1 MLPTH
6 EYANDLILFAL
17 IVDCGSF
24 SKAAEAAGITSSVVS
39 KRIGRL
45 EKSLGARLLY
55 RTTRSLRLTEN
66 GQVLYRH
73 AREISTKVQ
82 DALYAVSE
90 KSDELTGVIRMSVP
104 TISGELLL
112 SECVAE
118 FCSQHPN
125 LKIEMRL
132 ENRFVDLVNEGIDLA
147 IRTGTMPDSSLIA
160 RPILDSHWII
170 VCSPGY
176 LELHPEPHSAKELL
190 NHNCLTYTYQE
201 SGTAN
206 WLMKQPGSSEIYE
219 MQVDG
224 NLSVNNARAIRKAV
238 ISGHGIAMVP
248 RCMVPR
254 CMVYE
259 DIQDGK
265 LVEILA
271 GHCGKVLGVY
281 AVYPYTRNLPLKT
294 RLLIEH
300 IITSYKN
307 ISHYF

>member
-1 MLPTH
+1 MLATH
-6 EYANDLILFAL
+6 EYANDLLLFAL

-24 SKAAEAAGITSSVVS
+24 SKAAETAGVTSSVVS

-55 RTTRSLRLTEN
+55 RTTRSLTLTEN
-66 GQVLYRH
+66 GQALYLQ
-73 AREISTKVQ
+73 AKDISAKVQ

-90 KSDELTGVIRMSVP
+90 KSEEITGTIRMSVP

-112 SECVAE
+112 SESVAE
-118 FCSQHPN
+118 FCARHPG
-125 LKIEMRL
+125 LKVEMRL
-132 ENRFVDLVNEGIDLA
+132 ENRFVDLVEEGVDLA
-147 IRTGTMPDSSLIA
+147 IRTGTLPNSSLIA
-160 RPILDSHWII
+160 RPILDSRWVI

-176 LELHPEPHSAKELL
+176 LERHSKPDTAAALL

-201 SGTAN
+201 SGTDN
-206 WLMKQPGSSEIYE
+206 WLMKQPDSGEIYE
-219 MQVDG
+219 LQVKG
-224 NLSVNNARAIRKAV
+224 NLSANNARAIRKAV
-238 ISGHGIAMVP
+238 IGGHGIAMVP
-248 RCMVPR
+248 RCMV
-254 CMVYE
+254 YE
-259 DIQDGK
+259 DLQEGK
-265 LVEILA
+265 LTEILA

-300 IITSYKN
+300 IISSYQN

>member
-73 AREISTKVQ
+73 AREISTKIQ

-90 KSDELTGVIRMSVP
+90 KSDELAGVIRMSVP

-160 RPILDSHWII
+160 RPILDSRWVI

-176 LELHPEPHSAKELL
+176 LDLHPEPRSAKELL

-219 MQVDG
+219 MQVNG

-248 RCMVPR
+248 RCMV
-254 CMVYE
+254 YE

-265 LVEILA
+265 LIEILA

>member
-1 MLPTH
+1 MLATH
-6 EYANDLILFAL
+6 EYANDLLLFAL

-24 SKAAEAAGITSSVVS
+24 SKAAETAGVTSSVVS

-55 RTTRSLRLTEN
+55 RTTRSLTLTES
-66 GQVLYRH
+66 GQALYLQ
-73 AREISTKVQ
+73 AKDISAKVQ

-90 KSDELTGVIRMSVP
+90 KSEEITGTIRMSVP

-112 SECVAE
+112 SESVAE
-118 FCSQHPN
+118 FCARHPG
-125 LKIEMRL
+125 LKVEMRL
-132 ENRFVDLVNEGIDLA
+132 ENRFVDLVEEGVDLA
-147 IRTGTMPDSSLIA
+147 IRTGTLPNSSLIA
-160 RPILDSHWII
+160 RPILDSRWVI

-176 LELHPEPHSAKELL
+176 LERHSKPDTAAALL

-201 SGTAN
+201 SGTDN
-206 WLMKQPGSSEIYE
+206 WLMKQPGSGEIYE
-219 MQVDG
+219 LQVKG
-224 NLSVNNARAIRKAV
+224 NLSANNARAIRKAV
-238 ISGHGIAMVP
+238 IGGHGIAMVP
-248 RCMVPR
+248 RCMV
-254 CMVYE
+254 YE
-259 DIQDGK
+259 DLQEGK
-265 LVEILA
+265 LTEILA

-300 IITSYKN
+300 IISAYQD

>member
-17 IVDCGSF
+17 IVECGSF
-24 SKAAEAAGITSSVVS
+24 SKAAESAGITSSVIS

-55 RTTRSLRLTEN
+55 RTTRSLTLTEN
-66 GQVLYRH
+66 GQELYRH
-73 AREISTKVQ
+73 ARTISSQ
-82 DALYAVSE
+82 MQEALYAVSE
-90 KSDELTGVIRMSVP
+90 RSEALTGTIRMSVP

-112 SECVAE
+112 SESVAE
-118 FCSQHPN
+118 FCTQHPD
-125 LKIEMRL
+125 LKVEMRL

-160 RPILDSHWII
+160 RHILDSRWVI
-170 VCSPGY
+170 VCSPSY
-176 LELHPEPHSAKELL
+176 LEHHPQPTTTAELL

-201 SGTAN
+201 SGSAN
-206 WLMKQPGSSEIYE
+206 WLVKQPTGDQIAEL
-219 MQVDG
+219 QVNG
-224 NLSVNNARAIRKAV
+224 NLSANNARAIRKAV
-238 ISGHGIAMVP
+238 IGGYGIAMVP
-248 RCMVPR
+248 RCMV
-254 CMVYE
+254 YE
-259 DIQDGK
+259 DLQQGK
-265 LVEILA
+265 LLEILA

-300 IITSYKN
+300 IICSYKN

>member
-1 MLPTH
+1 MLATH

-24 SKAAEAAGITSSVVS
+24 SKAAETAGVTSSVVS

-55 RTTRSLRLTEN
+55 RTTRSLTLTES
-66 GQVLYRH
+66 GLALYQQ
-73 AREISTKVQ
+73 AKDIGMKVQ

-90 KSDELTGVIRMSVP
+90 KSEELTGTVRMSVP

-112 SECVAE
+112 SESVAE
-118 FCSQHPN
+118 FCAQHPN

-132 ENRFVDLVNEGIDLA
+132 ENRFVDLVEEGVDLA
-147 IRTGTMPDSSLIA
+147 IRTGTLPDSSLIA
-160 RPILDSHWII
+160 RPILDSRWVI

-176 LELHPEPHSAKELL
+176 LERHPQPRSAADLL
-190 NHNCLTYTYQE
+190 EHNCLTYTYQE
-201 SGTAN
+201 SGTDN
-206 WLMKQPGSSEIYE
+206 WLMKQPGSNDIYE
-219 MQVDG
+219 LQVNG
-224 NLSVNNARAIRKAV
+224 NLSANNARAIRKAV
-238 ISGHGIAMVP
+238 IGGYGIAMVP
-248 RCMVPR
+248 RCMV
-254 CMVYE
+254 YE
-259 DIQDGK
+259 DLQDGK

-271 GHCGKVLGVY
+271 GHCAKVLGVY

-300 IITSYKN
+300 IITSYQN
-307 ISHYF
+307 ISHFF

>member
-1 MLPTH
+1 MLATH

-24 SKAAEAAGITSSVVS
+24 SKAAETAGVTSSVVS

-55 RTTRSLRLTEN
+55 RTTRSLTLTES
-66 GQVLYRH
+66 GRALYQQ
-73 AREISTKVQ
+73 AKDISAKIQ

-90 KSDELTGVIRMSVP
+90 KSEELTGTIRMSVP

-112 SECVAE
+112 SESVAE
-118 FCSQHPN
+118 FCARHPN
-125 LKIEMRL
+125 LKVEMRL
-132 ENRFVDLVNEGIDLA
+132 ENRFVDLVDEGVDLA
-147 IRTGTMPDSSLIA
+147 IRTGTLPDSSLIA
-160 RPILDSHWII
+160 RPILDSRWVI

-176 LELHPEPHSAKELL
+176 LEHHPEPRSAGELL
-190 NHNCLTYTYQE
+190 EHNCLTYTYQE

-206 WLMKQPGSSEIYE
+206 WLMKHPGSSEIHE
-219 MQVDG
+219 LQVNG
-224 NLSVNNARAIRKAV
+224 NLSANNARAIRKAV
-238 ISGHGIAMVP
+238 IGGYGIAMVP
-248 RCMVPR
+248 RCMV
-254 CMVYE
+254 YE
-259 DIQDGK
+259 DLQDGK

-271 GHCGKVLGVY
+271 GHCGKVLGIY

-300 IITSYKN
+300 IISAYQN

>member
-248 RCMVPR
+248 RCMV
-254 CMVYE
+254 YE

>member
-24 SKAAEAAGITSSVVS
+24 SKAAETAGITSSVVS

-55 RTTRSLRLTEN
+55 RTTRSLTLTEN
-66 GQVLYRH
+66 GQSLYRQ
-73 AREISTKVQ
+73 AKEISAKTQ
-82 DALYAVSE
+82 EALNVISE
-90 KSDELTGVIRMSVP
+90 NSDDLTGVIRMSVP

-112 SECVAE
+112 SESVAE
-118 FCSQHPN
+118 FCALHPN
-125 LKIEMRL
+125 LKVEMRL

-147 IRTGTMPDSSLIA
+147 IRTGTLPDSSLIA
-160 RPILDSHWII
+160 RPILDSRWVI
-170 VCSPGY
+170 VCSPSY
-176 LELHPEPHSAKELL
+176 LQHYSEPQSAGDLL
-190 NHNCLTYTYQE
+190 KHNCLTYTYQE
-201 SGTAN
+201 SGTDN

-219 MQVDG
+219 LQVNG
-224 NLSVNNARAIRKAV
+224 NLSANNARAIRKAV
-238 ISGHGIAMVP
+238 IGGYGIAMVP
-248 RCMVPR
+248 RCMV
-254 CMVYE
+254 YE
-259 DIQDGK
+259 DLQEGAM
-265 LVEILA
+265 VEILP
-271 GHCGKVLGVY
+271 GHCGKVLGIY

-294 RLLIEH
+294 RRLIEH

>member
-1 MLPTH
+1 MLATH
-6 EYANDLILFAL
+6 EYANDLLLFAL

-24 SKAAEAAGITSSVVS
+24 SKAAETAGVTSSVVS

-55 RTTRSLRLTEN
+55 RTTRSLTLTES
-66 GQVLYRH
+66 GQALYLQ
-73 AREISTKVQ
+73 AKDISAKVQ

-90 KSDELTGVIRMSVP
+90 KSEELTGTIRMSVP

-112 SECVAE
+112 SESVAE
-118 FCSQHPN
+118 FCARHPG
-125 LKIEMRL
+125 LKVEMRL
-132 ENRFVDLVNEGIDLA
+132 ENRFVDLVEEGVDLA
-147 IRTGTMPDSSLIA
+147 IRTGTLPNSSLIA
-160 RPILDSHWII
+160 RPILDSRWVI

-176 LELHPEPHSAKELL
+176 LERHTEPDTAAALL

-201 SGTAN
+201 SGTDN
-206 WLMKQPGSSEIYE
+206 WLMKQPDSGEIYE
-219 MQVDG
+219 LQVKG
-224 NLSVNNARAIRKAV
+224 NLSANNARAIRKAV
-238 ISGHGIAMVP
+238 IGGHGIAMVP
-248 RCMVPR
+248 RCMV
-254 CMVYE
+254 YE
-259 DIQDGK
+259 DLQEGK
-265 LVEILA
+265 LTEILP

-300 IITSYKN
+300 IISAYQN

>member
-1 MLPTH
+1 MLATH

-24 SKAAEAAGITSSVVS
+24 SKAAESAGITSSVVS

-55 RTTRSLRLTEN
+55 RTTRSLTLTES
-66 GQVLYRH
+66 GQALYQQ
-73 AREISTKVQ
+73 AKEIGAKVQ
-82 DALYAVSE
+82 EALYAVSE
-90 KSDELTGVIRMSVP
+90 KSEELTGTIRMSVP

-112 SECVAE
+112 SESVAE
-118 FCSQHPN
+118 FCALHPS
-125 LKIEMRL
+125 LKVEMRL
-132 ENRFVDLVNEGIDLA
+132 ENRFADLVEEGIDLA

-160 RPILDSHWII
+160 RPIFDSRWVI

-176 LELHPEPHSAKELL
+176 LESHPEPRCAEDLL
-190 NHNCLTYTYQE
+190 GHNCLTYTYQE

-206 WLMKQPGSSEIYE
+206 WLMKRPGRNDIYE
-219 MQVDG
+219 LQVNG
-224 NLSVNNARAIRKAV
+224 NLSANNARAIRKAV
-238 ISGHGIAMVP
+238 IGGHGIAMVP
-248 RCMVPR
+248 RCMV
-254 CMVYE
+254 YE
-259 DIQDGK
+259 DLQDGK
-265 LVEILA
+265 LTEILA
-271 GHCGKVLGVY
+271 GHCGKVLGIY

-300 IITSYKN
+300 IIGSYQN